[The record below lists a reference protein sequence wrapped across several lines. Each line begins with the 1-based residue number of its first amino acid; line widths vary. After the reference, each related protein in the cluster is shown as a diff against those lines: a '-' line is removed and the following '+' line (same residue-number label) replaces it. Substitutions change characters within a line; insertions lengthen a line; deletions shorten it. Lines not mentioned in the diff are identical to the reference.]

1 VSVIPFHHAMAA
13 HCESG
18 SVAALLNHAGLT
30 ISEPMVF
37 GISAGI
43 FFAYLKIPSMHFP
56 VFAVRSKPGDI
67 RRNSAK
73 RLGATFK
80 TVTFRDP
87 VKAKKTL
94 EELLEK
100 SIPVAVQV
108 DMFYME
114 YIPAHLRT
122 HFNAHF
128 IVVFGKENGLFHV
141 SDCYYPT
148 TATLTEAALESGRFA
163 KGDFAPRGLMFYPS
177 DVPKEP
183 NIEQAVLK
191 GIRQAAR
198 NMLKLPIPFIG
209 IRGIRMFSKKV
220 VSWPDYARNS
230 DQLSHEI
237 MKIHIL
243 LEEQGTGGGG
253 FRFMYA
259 TFLQEAS
266 KLLNKPVL
274 SDLSRNMMA
283 NGDKWREIS
292 VFAARIGKNR
302 DFGENR
308 LQELSA
314 MITQRADEEEKLF
327 TDLLHFTK

>member
-1 VSVIPFHHAMAA
+1 MAA
-13 HCESG
+13 HCETG
-18 SVAALLNHAGLT
+18 SIAALLNHAGLK

-56 VFAVRSKPGDI
+56 VFAMRSRPGDI
-67 RRNSAK
+67 RRNTAK
-73 RLGATFK
+73 RLGVSFRTA
-80 TVTFRDP
+80 TFRDP
-87 VKAKKTL
+87 YKAQKTL
-94 EELLEK
+94 EGLLDK
-100 SIPVAVQV
+100 NIPVAVQV
-108 DMFYME
+108 DMFYMD

-128 IVVFGKENGLFHV
+128 IVVFGRENGLFQV

-148 TATLTEAALESGRFA
+148 PATITAETLEMGRFA
-163 KGDFAPRGLMFYPS
+163 KGDFSPRGLMFYPAV
-177 DVPKEP
+177 VPTGQ
-183 NIEQAVLK
+183 NLEQAVVK
-191 GIRQAAR
+191 GVRIAAR

-209 IRGIRMFSKKV
+209 IRGIRMFAKKV
-220 VSWPDYARNS
+220 VSWPKYARNS

-266 KLLNKPVL
+266 KLLNKPAL
-274 SDLSRNMMA
+274 SDLSGKMMA

-292 VFAARIGKNR
+292 LFAARIGKNR
-302 DFGENR
+302 DFGENK
-308 LQELSA
+308 LHELSA
-314 MITQRADEEEKLF
+314 MIADRADEEEKLF
-327 TDLLHFTK
+327 KELLNFGR

>member
-1 VSVIPFHHAMAA
+1 
-13 HCESG
+13 
-18 SVAALLNHAGLT
+18 
-30 ISEPMVF
+30 
-37 GISAGI
+37 
-43 FFAYLKIPSMHFP
+43 
-56 VFAVRSKPGDI
+56 
-67 RRNSAK
+67 
-73 RLGATFK
+73 
-80 TVTFRDP
+80 
-87 VKAKKTL
+87 
-94 EELLEK
+94 
-100 SIPVAVQV
+100 
-108 DMFYME
+108 
-114 YIPAHLRT
+114 
-122 HFNAHF
+122 
-128 IVVFGKENGLFHV
+128 
-141 SDCYYPT
+141 
-148 TATLTEAALESGRFA
+148 
-163 KGDFAPRGLMFYPS
+163 MFYPS

-266 KLLNKPVL
+266 KTSQQTGFIRFVQEY
-274 SDLSRNMMA
+274 DGQRRQV
-283 NGDKWREIS
+283 REIS
-292 VFAARIGKNR
+292 VFAARIGKKPR
-302 DFGENR
+302 FRGNR

>member
-1 VSVIPFHHAMAA
+1 MAA

-18 SVAALLNHAGLT
+18 STAALLNHAGLK

-56 VFAVRSKPGDI
+56 VFAIRSRPGDI
-67 RRNSAK
+67 RRNIAK
-73 RLGATFK
+73 RLGVTFK

-87 VKAKKTL
+87 LKARKTL
-94 EELLEK
+94 EELIDK
-100 SIPVAVQV
+100 NIPVAVQV
-108 DMFYME
+108 DMFYMD

-128 IVVFGKENGLFHV
+128 IVVFGRENGLFHV

-148 TATLTEAALESGRFA
+148 PATIADGVLETGRFA
-163 KGDFAPRGLMFYPS
+163 KGDFAPRGLMFYPTG
-177 DVPKEP
+177 VQTEQ
-183 NIEQAVLK
+183 NIEQAVIK
-191 GIRQAAR
+191 GIYLAAR

-209 IRGIRMFSKKV
+209 IRGIRMFAKKI
-220 VSWPDYARNS
+220 VSWPKYARNS

-237 MKIHIL
+237 MKIHVL

-259 TFLQEAS
+259 TFLQEAA
-266 KLLNKPVL
+266 KLLNKPEL
-274 SDLSRNMMA
+274 SDLSRKMMA

-292 VFAARIGKNR
+292 VFSARIGRNR

-308 LQELSA
+308 LQELSG
-314 MITQRADEEEKLF
+314 MIAGRADEEKNLF
-327 TDLLHFTK
+327 IDLLNFSKQL

>member
-1 VSVIPFHHAMAA
+1 M
-13 HCESG
+13 
-18 SVAALLNHAGLT
+18 
-30 ISEPMVF
+30 
-37 GISAGI
+37 
-43 FFAYLKIPSMHFP
+43 
-56 VFAVRSKPGDI
+56 RSKPGDI
-67 RRNSAK
+67 RRNAAK

-80 TVTFRDP
+80 TMTFRDP
-87 VKAKKTL
+87 RKAKKTL

-100 SIPVAVQV
+100 NIPVAVQV
-108 DMFYME
+108 DMFYMD

-141 SDCYYPT
+141 SDCYYPA
-148 TATLTEAALESGRFA
+148 TATISEDTLESGRFA
-163 KGDFAPRGLMFYPS
+163 KGDFAPRGLMFHPT

-183 NIEQAVLK
+183 NIEQAVLR

-198 NMLKLPIPFIG
+198 DMLKLPIPFIG
-209 IRGIRMFSKKV
+209 IRGMRMFSKKV
-220 VSWPDYARNS
+220 VSWPKYARNS

-237 MKIHIL
+237 MKIHIQ

-266 KLLNKPVL
+266 KLLNKPAL
-274 SDLSRNMMA
+274 SDLSRKMMA

-302 DFGENR
+302 DFGEDK
-308 LQELSA
+308 LDELST
-314 MITQRADEEEKLF
+314 MIAGRADEEEKLF
-327 TDLLHFTK
+327 KELYNFGR

>member
-1 VSVIPFHHAMAA
+1 MSDIPFHHAMAA

-18 SVAALLNHAGLT
+18 SVAALLNHAGLK
-30 ISEPMVF
+30 ISEPMIF

-43 FFAYLKIPSMHFP
+43 FFAYLKIPSMRFP

-67 RRNSAK
+67 RRNAEK
-73 RLGATFK
+73 RLGVTFK
-80 TVTFRDP
+80 TMTFRDP
-87 VKAKKTL
+87 VRAQKTL
-94 EELLEK
+94 EELLK
-100 SIPVAVQV
+100 KNIPVAVQV

-128 IVVFGKENGLFHV
+128 IVVFGKGNGVFHV

-148 TATLTEAALESGRFA
+148 PATIAEGSLESGRFA
-163 KGDFAPRGLMFYPS
+163 KGDFAPRGLMFYS
-177 DVPKEP
+177 ADVPTGI
-183 NIEQAVLK
+183 NLEQAVLK
-191 GIRQAAR
+191 GIRSAAR

-220 VSWPDYARNS
+220 ASWPTYARNS

-237 MKIHIL
+237 MKIHLL

-266 KLLNKPVL
+266 KLLNKPAL

-308 LQELSA
+308 LRELSA
-314 MITQRADEEEKLF
+314 MIAGRADEEEKLF